1 MEPVVELRVWQVP
14 SVRVPQAIARMGHQR
29 RPLRRTSGLT
39 FAKLLGTGSGR
50 TFTMRDADPRRW
62 ALLTVFDSA
71 AAADRFG
78 GGQIDRSWAGIADE
92 SLRLRLRPLSSKG
105 KWAAREPFGDPC
117 PARWDGPVAA
127 LTRARIKPSQW
138 RRFWSSVPPVAA
150 DLRERDGLRM
160 SLGIGEA
167 PLGLQ
172 GTFSVWETNRALTAF
187 AQRGEAHR
195 VVIEDTGR
203 HDWYAEELFARF
215 AVIGAEGSFDGRTVV
230 QP

>member
-14 SVRVPQAIARMGHQR
+14 ASRVPAAIARMGYQR
-29 RPLRRTSGLT
+29 RPLRRATGLA

-62 ALLTVFDSA
+62 ALLTVFDSGG
-71 AAADRFG
+71 AADDFNG
-78 GGQIDRSWAGIADE
+78 GEIDRSWSVIADE
-92 SLRLRLRPLSSKG
+92 SLRLRLRPLSSRG
-105 KWAAREPFGDPC
+105 RWAGRQPFGDPC
-117 PARWDGPVAA
+117 PERWDGPVAA

-138 RRFWSSVPPVAA
+138 RLFWSSVPPVAT
-150 DLRERDGLRM
+150 DLRARDGLRM

-172 GTFSVWETNRALTAF
+172 GTFSVWESNSALTAF
-187 AQRGEAHR
+187 AQRGAAHR
-195 VVIEDTGR
+195 VAIEDTAR

-215 AVIGAEGSFDGRTVV
+215 AVTSAVGSFDGQAVV
-230 QP
+230 SE